1 MALSS
6 VCTFVCV
13 CVCVCGC
20 VCVAAPATSGH
31 GRASVCRSPSLSLSL
46 SHSLTVNL
54 SPVLL
59 SLQNTRKKQGI
70 RYLARSV
77 PWEHGFALYYVH
89 FLFLQDLARS
99 VRVQARSGS
108 LLHIYF
114 SVLSSIS

>member
-6 VCTFVCV
+6 VFTCV
-13 CVCVCGC
+13 CVRACVYVG
-20 VCVAAPATSGH
+20 VCVSQHQQHLGTAGH
-31 GRASVCRSPSLSLSL
+31 LCVGLPLSLSL
-46 SHSLTVNL
+46 FLTHSL
-54 SPVLL
+54 SI
-59 SLQNTRKKQGI
+59 SLQYSSLYKTQEKKQI

-77 PWEHGFALYYVH
+77 PWEHGFALYYVN

-108 LLHIYF
+108 LLYTHF

>member
-6 VCTFVCV
+6 VFTCVCV
-13 CVCVCGC
+13 CACVCGC

-54 SPVLL
+54 SPVFL
-59 SLQNTRKKQGI
+59 SLQNTRKKQI

-77 PWEHGFALYYVH
+77 PWEHGFALYYVN
-89 FLFLQDLARS
+89 FLFLQDLVRS

-108 LLHIYF
+108 LLYIHF